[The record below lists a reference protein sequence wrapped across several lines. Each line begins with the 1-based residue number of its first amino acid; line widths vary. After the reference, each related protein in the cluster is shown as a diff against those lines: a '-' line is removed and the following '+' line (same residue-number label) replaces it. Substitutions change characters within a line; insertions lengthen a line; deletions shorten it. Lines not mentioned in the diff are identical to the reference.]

1 MKKPRLTRLV
11 LELLELVKVY
21 QSMPSLYAMPAQ
33 GDEKEFT
40 VEIGSI
46 GPVIKKM
53 RA

>member
-21 QSMPSLYAMPAQ
+21 QSMLSLCAMLAE
-33 GDEKEFT
+33 DDKKEYT
-40 VEIGSI
+40 VEIGTI
-46 GPVIKKM
+46 GPVTKKM